1 MKDPYDYGCPTPLSW
16 PGCWINEDVPDQSS
30 PPFTLVT
37 RCSRLIL
44 SFSLSHSLLI
54 HFFLFFHLFSFL
66 PAYIVPFIL
75 SQRSANALLTP
86 PPTSTA
92 TYFSSTAL
100 LLCPSPVLSRH
111 SPRPPFVHYDRSF
124 PALFARALSSLA
136 PNISELV
143 SMISRSSR
151 MLRLMAKR
159 GGDETATYQGSL
171 RLYEDESSDV
181 ALVRQVQGID
191 LTCCAF
197 NSKVEKLRSKLRK
210 N

>member
-1 MKDPYDYGCPTPLSW
+1 MTNRKDIERVCMEPYKHAP
-16 PGCWINEDVPDQSS
+16 VPFELKWNFLTRVPEID
-30 PPFTLVT
+30 VT
-37 RCSRLIL
+37 R
-44 SFSLSHSLLI
+44 SFW
-54 HFFLFFHLFSFL
+54 FFKNIFL
-66 PAYIVPFIL
+66 NIIFNP
-75 SQRSANALLTP
+75 P

-143 SMISRSSR
+143 SMVSRSSR